1 MVASGSLWGN
11 NVDGTEGSYLDWQ
24 RTDVTEEGNYSTIA
38 WQVGWRFVANGCR
51 GLRLGNCVINGV
63 TVYNDSDGGD
73 GVHGFVSGHNHR
85 PKLQTASGFLN
96 IPHNDDGTKQ
106 FSASVRMTGFSG
118 ALSQGT
124 TIWTM
129 DAISRIPDAPSKPS
143 FSDVKQRSLVA
154 SFTPNG
160 TGGLPLIQYQLAYG
174 LTGAANDTTITSA
187 ETQPVTGLFPGRTYY
202 FRARARNSVGWG
214 PWSAISSVSTMAGVR
229 VNVGGVYKRAIPYVR
244 VAGVWKRAMTYGKI
258 AGIWKETQ

>member
-1 MVASGSLWGN
+1 MVSSGSLWGN

-96 IPHNDDGTKQ
+96 IPHNADGSKQ
-106 FSASVRMTGFSG
+106 FSASVRMTGYSG
-118 ALSQGT
+118 QLSQGS
-124 TIWTM
+124 TIWTL
-129 DAISRIPDAPSKPS
+129 DPISRIPDAPSIPA
-143 FSDVKQRSLVA
+143 FSSVKQTSLVA

-160 TGGLPLIQYQLAYG
+160 TGGLPILQYQLGYG
-174 LTGAANDTTITSA
+174 TTSAANTTTITSA
-187 ETQPVTGLFPGRTYY
+187 ESQPITGLFPGTVYY

-214 PWSAISSVSTMAGVR
+214 PWSAVSSVSTMAGVR
-229 VNVGGVYKRAIPYVR
+229 VYSGGRWKLAIPYVR
-244 VAGVWKRAMTYGKI
+244 TGGVWKRAMTFGKS
-258 AGIWKETQ
+258 AGVWKETQ